1 MIIKGVQKTSLI
13 DYPGNI
19 CSVLFVGGCNFRC
32 PYCHNSELVFDS
44 PELPVMFTDEIL
56 NFLESRKNFIDGV
69 CISGGEPTVH
79 RGLPGFCGRVKKMG
93 LLVKV
98 DTNGSNPG
106 MLKMLMENKL
116 VDYIAMDVK
125 GPLATYENTAGA
137 NVDPDTIR
145 SSIGLIMESGVDH
158 EFRTTVV
165 PGLIDADDMRKIAQL
180 VKGARRFAIQQFSN
194 GSTLDT
200 SFQSVEPYP
209 EDRLEEFREIVKPF
223 VGSCEIRGT

>member
-1 MIIKGVQKTSLI
+1 
-13 DYPGNI
+13 
-19 CSVLFVGGCNFRC
+19 
-32 PYCHNSELVFDS
+32 
-44 PELPVMFTDEIL
+44 MFADEIL
-56 NFLESRKNFIDGV
+56 DFLELRKNFIDGV
-69 CISGGEPTVH
+69 CVSGGEPTVH
-79 RGLPGFCGRVKKMG
+79 RELPEFCEKVKKMG
-93 LLVKV
+93 LLVKI

-106 MLKMLMENKL
+106 MLKTLMENKL

-125 GPLATYENTAGA
+125 GPLATYKNTAG
-137 NVDPDTIR
+137 VDIDLNSITK
-145 SSIGLIMESGVDH
+145 SIGLIMESGVDH

-165 PGLIDADDMRKIAQL
+165 PGLIDADDMREIAQL

-209 EDRLEEFREIVKPF
+209 EDKLEEFREIVKPF